1 MQRATLAALTVA
13 AAAGI
18 PPAVAQDQEAGL
30 LTATISQSA
39 VVDTNYDLDDPSP
52 GNSYF
57 GDTRFALDFLRQT
70 GVQSLGMGFDAGLR
84 SLWQAEQDFE
94 FQLAS
99 PSSAYFDFLRE
110 GPDTSFDAG
119 FRVRARR
126 VDYLGEL
133 DSEGA
138 LPDDLTPFQE
148 DTTEVRSDADLGL
161 VLGTTSPSTYEFR
174 LLATSFDYPNDP
186 DPNNPNSLVPRRSV
200 EGQALW
206 TLQITPVFS
215 TALFGSYYYYNSDVD
230 TNDTLRIAETE
241 AGLVYEPSEV
251 LRIRG
256 GLGYA
261 DRNRDETDIA
271 TGERVE
277 TQHDTGLTARGDF
290 RYVLPEWTVLGEAR
304 WTAAAPSPRL
314 SGNLRAV
321 YTLPRGALTGRVF
334 QRYAG
339 GQGGDE
345 VRITGA
351 AVGLTHAINTIS
363 RLDFD
368 ASYAVQVNEDD
379 PDDPNID
386 RTDFTASYIYDFT
399 ASVSGE
405 VGYGYRHRIED
416 PDDADSHRLFLV
428 IGKTFQTGL

>member
-1 MQRATLAALTVA
+1 MHRTTLAALTVA

-18 PPAVAQDQEAGL
+18 PPALAQDQEAGL
-30 LTATISQSA
+30 LSATISQSA

-52 GNSYF
+52 GNSYY

-70 GVQSLGMGFDAGLR
+70 GVQSLGMGFDTGLR

-94 FQLAS
+94 FQLSS
-99 PSSAYFDFLRE
+99 PSNAYFDFLQE

-119 FRVRARR
+119 VRLRVRR
-126 VDYLGEL
+126 VVYLGDL
-133 DSEGA
+133 DFEGA
-138 LPDDLTPFQE
+138 APDDLTPFQE
-148 DTTEVRSDADLGL
+148 DTTEVRADADIGL
-161 VLGTTSPSTYEFR
+161 ILGTTSPSTYEFR

-186 DPNNPNSLVPRRSV
+186 DPNNDNSLVPRRSV
-200 EGQALW
+200 AGPALW
-206 TLQITPVFS
+206 TRPVPPVFS
-215 TALFGSYYYYNSDVD
+215 TALFGSYYYSSDETDDQLLV
-230 TNDTLRIAETE
+230 AEAE

-261 DRNRDETDIA
+261 DRNREEVNAAGVRET
-271 TGERVE
+271 

-345 VRITGA
+345 VRVTGA
-351 AVGLTHAINTIS
+351 AVGLTHTINTVS
-363 RLDFD
+363 SLDFD

-386 RTDFTASYIYDFT
+386 RTDFTASYIHEFT

-428 IGKTFQTGL
+428 IGKTFETGL

>member
-1 MQRATLAALTVA
+1 MQRATLAALTLA

-52 GNSYF
+52 GNTYY
-57 GDTRFALDFLRQT
+57 GDTRFGLDFLRQT
-70 GVQSLGMGFDAGLR
+70 GVQSLGMGFDTGLR
-84 SLWQAEQDFE
+84 SLWQAEEDFE
-94 FQLAS
+94 FQLSS

-119 FRVRARR
+119 FRLRSRR
-126 VDYLGEL
+126 VDYLGEIN
-133 DSEGA
+133 SEGA

-148 DTTEVRSDADLGL
+148 DSTEIRADADIGL
-161 VLGTTSPSTYEFR
+161 ILGTTSPSTYEFR
-174 LLATSFDYPNDP
+174 LLATSFDYPDDP

-206 TLQITPVFS
+206 TLAVTPVFS
-215 TALFGSYYYYNSDVD
+215 TALFGSYYYYSDETD
-230 TNDTLRIAETE
+230 DELRIAEAE

-261 DRNRDETDIA
+261 DRNREETLANGDRE
-271 TGERVE
+271 T

-290 RYVLPEWTVLGEAR
+290 RYIVPDWTLLGEAR
-304 WTAAAPSPRL
+304 WTAAAPEPRL

-321 YTLPRGALTGRVF
+321 YTLPRGAVTGRVF

-339 GQGGDE
+339 GKGGDE

-351 AVGLTHAINTIS
+351 AIGLTQAINTVS
-363 RLDFD
+363 RVDFD

-379 PDDPNID
+379 PDEPNID
-386 RTDFTASYIYDFT
+386 RTDLTASYIYDFT

-405 VGYGYRHRIED
+405 IGYGYRHRIED
-416 PDDADSHRLFLV
+416 PDDANSHRLFLV
-428 IGKTFQTGL
+428 IGKSFQTGL